1 MSKMKTSA
9 RPVGKTRASAAGRA
23 RSAEILRVAAKM
35 FFKHGYAGASI
46 DAIIA
51 EAGGS
56 KRDIYG
62 EFGGKEGLFA
72 AIVRDNLNTALGT
85 LASGTD
91 ESKSLQE
98 TLFDFGMGLAEVLST
113 PTGLNLY
120 RIIVSEGVR
129 FPALAKLFYDSGPG
143 LVANRLAE
151 VLEQRKRAKEI
162 DVADCLAAA
171 DQFVGMIR
179 GNLHLAVILRIRPAP
194 RPDEL
199 QTFVSKAVATLLH
212 GIVSARKA

>member
-1 MSKMKTSA
+1 MSKAKTA
-9 RPVGKTRASAAGRA
+9 TKKVGRARASLAGRA
-23 RSAEILRVAAKM
+23 RSAEILRVASKI

-56 KRDIYG
+56 KRDVYS

-72 AIVRDNLNTALGT
+72 AIVRDNLNAALGT
-85 LASGTD
+85 LAPDTD
-91 ESKSLQE
+91 ESKSLRA
-98 TLFDFGMGLAEVLST
+98 TLLDFGTGLAEVLMT

-120 RIIVSEGVR
+120 RIIVSEGTR

-143 LVANRLAE
+143 LVAGRLAE
-151 VLEQRKRAKEI
+151 VLERRRAAGEI
-162 DVADCLAAA
+162 DVADCEAAA

-179 GNLHLAVILRIRPAP
+179 GNLHLSVILRIRSAP
-194 RPDEL
+194 KADEL
-199 QTFVSKAVATLLH
+199 QAFVAKAVATFLG
-212 GIVSARKA
+212 GIVSTRKV